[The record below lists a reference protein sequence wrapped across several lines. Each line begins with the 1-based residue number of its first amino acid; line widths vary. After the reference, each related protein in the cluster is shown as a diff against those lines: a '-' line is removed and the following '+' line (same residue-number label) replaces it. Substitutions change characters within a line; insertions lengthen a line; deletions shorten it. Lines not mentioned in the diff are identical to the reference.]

1 MDWQN
6 IIKQIELTTQQA
18 FVLEHAEAVSGGD
31 TSTAYCLHSVKQRFF
46 VKLNHVEALDMFAAE
61 YAGLVALRQA
71 HCLRVPQ
78 PITFGKT
85 AQHAFLVL
93 EFLALRPLEGA
104 AHARFGEQLAHLHL
118 TKQAYF
124 GWHRNN
130 TVGLTEQ
137 VNTPRDSWV
146 AFWQEQRLSVQL
158 RLAASKG
165 YLGKLHSLGDRLCAD
180 MPAFFSQYQVMP
192 ALVHGDLWH
201 GNWAMDEYGKPVVF
215 DPACYF
221 GDKEVDLAM
230 MELFGGLTPDIYAA
244 YDAVN
249 PIDAGYVVRKNLYN
263 VYPVLNHLNLF
274 GSGYLKQAEAL
285 MAKLLAELY

>member
-1 MDWQN
+1 MDWQS

-18 FVLEHAEAVSGGD
+18 FVLERVEAVSGGD
-31 TSTAYCLHSVKQRFF
+31 TSAAYCLQSAKQRFF
-46 VKLNHVEALDMFAAE
+46 VKLNQADALDMFAAE
-61 YAGLVALRQA
+61 YAGLDALRRMN
-71 HCLRVPQ
+71 CLRVPQ

-85 AQHAFLVL
+85 TQHAFLVL
-93 EFLALRPLEGA
+93 EFIALRPLEGA
-104 AHARFGEQLAHLHL
+104 AQALLGEQLAYLHL

-130 TVGLTEQ
+130 TIGLTMQ
-137 VNTPRDSWV
+137 VNTQRDAWV
-146 AFWQEQRLSVQL
+146 VFWQEQRLGFQL
-158 RLAASKG
+158 RLAASNG

-180 MPAFFSQYQVMP
+180 MPAFFSQYQATP

-201 GNWAMDEYGKPVVF
+201 GNWAMDEYGKPVIF

-230 MELFGGLTPDIYAA
+230 MELFGGLTREVYAA
-244 YDAVN
+244 YHAVN

-263 VYPVLNHLNLF
+263 VYSLLYHLNLF
-274 GSGYLKQAEAL
+274 GRGYLKPAEAL
-285 MAKLLAELY
+285 MAQLLAEIY